1 MTEHALGPDGDDW
14 PTVVSTGDRITVRL
28 AENPTSGYRW
38 TVDEVDEAVLAPE
51 SSSFTPSPASVP
63 GAGGWRTFHFAAL
76 GAGTTILRLA
86 TRRPGAPPP
95 AGKTFTATVRVIDHI
110 AGAEYNARR

>member
-1 MTEHALGPDGDDW
+1 MTERALGADGDDG

-38 TVDEVDEAVLAPE
+38 TVDEAHDAVLAPE

-63 GAGGWRTFHFAAL
+63 GAGGWRTFQFAAR
-76 GAGTTILRLA
+76 GAGTTTVRLA
-86 TRRPGAPPP
+86 TRRPGAPSTV
-95 AGKTFTATVRVIDHI
+95 GETFTATVRV
-110 AGAEYNARR
+110 